1 VVRSHEYKTAERLR
15 ADYWLYVVFDCAT
28 QPRLIPIQDPIRLG
42 WEPIVRFEHYRI
54 GAETIQKEA
63 GQ

>member
-1 VVRSHEYKTAERLR
+1 VLTPHEYKTAERLR

-28 QPRLIPIQDPIRLG
+28 QPRLISIQDPIRLG
-42 WEPIVRFEHYRI
+42 WEPIVRIEHYQI
-54 GAETIQKEA
+54 GAEAIQKEA